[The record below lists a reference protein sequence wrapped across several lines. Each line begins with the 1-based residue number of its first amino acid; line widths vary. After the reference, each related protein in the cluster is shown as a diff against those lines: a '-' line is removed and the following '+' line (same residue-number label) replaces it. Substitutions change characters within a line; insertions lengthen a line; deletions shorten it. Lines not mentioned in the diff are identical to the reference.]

1 MNEAGH
7 SLARGALVAYG
18 FTRGEVLATARR
30 NGVACYLVW
39 DLASPG
45 DFGAVRAHP
54 RWVPQT
60 DVRPLADQGAR

>member
-7 SLARGALVAYG
+7 PLARGALVMYG
-18 FTRGEVLATARR
+18 FGRGEVLAAARR
-30 NGVACYLVW
+30 HGVASYLVW

-45 DFGAVRAHP
+45 DFGAVRANP

-60 DVRPLADQGAR
+60 DVRPLANQGAR